1 MRTALLAG
9 GLAAASLAGGAMAMA
24 PATASFTTAAPVY
37 SGSTVVT
44 TLETYGDR
52 GSDVV
57 SYRHGATLRIA
68 LPLTNTGALPVTVTG
83 VDLGGQ
89 RLALLSVSVRTP
101 RVAIGAGETSTV
113 TVEAVLGN
121 CRYYHE
127 RELVSYDAVRVRY
140 EVLGRS
146 GERIVPLTHPL
157 LVKSPMIV
165 GCPDR
170 KLYRQTDNRTG

>member
-1 MRTALLAG
+1 
-9 GLAAASLAGGAMAMA
+9 MAMA
-24 PATASFTTAAPVY
+24 PDTAAFSAGAPVY

-83 VDLGGQ
+83 VDLGGE
-89 RLALLSVSVRTP
+89 RLALLTVTGRGPTVD
-101 RVAIGAGETSTV
+101 IGAGKTRTV
-113 TVEAVLGN
+113 TVAAALGN

-127 RELVSYDAVRVRY
+127 RELVSYAAVRVRY

-146 GERIVPLTHPL
+146 GERVVPLARPL

-165 GCPDR
+165 GCADR
-170 KLYRQTDNRTG
+170 KLYRQADNRKG